1 MKNASASRRAF
12 RQGFMSEAK
21 QSSLEPENCA
31 EVRDSFQGALDAIE
45 TYFERNWTDG
55 LPIVP
60 PVPELIRRML
70 NAVDRKPHEVLGAV
84 APRMGEAT
92 VEAVAINAVMA
103 GCKPEYFPV
112 VLAAVEAV
120 LEPSFNLGGVQ
131 ATTNPLAPLVI
142 VSDTLG
148 VKLGFNS
155 GYNCF
160 GQGNRANATVG
171 RALRLVL
178 SNLGGGHPGT
188 GDKSTMGQPAK
199 YTFCVAESPLSPW
212 PPLHVDQGLPKDS
225 DGVTILACNYYPVE
239 AYNRKGRMGREGQ
252 VAGAGLP
259 SPERDD
265 SDDNSDVEILESYAE
280 AVIFYPGTQCANFG
294 GQVGIVINPHLAQIL
309 AKQGWQRRDIQL
321 YLYENAR
328 IPRGSLPTLT
338 SEAKGLA
345 KKRWPLWFN
354 LADAHK
360 PIPLV
365 KKPEDYIIL
374 CCGDAY
380 RVFGAVL
387 GPWSSLGGA
396 AHSKVV
402 RRAEDVTRDP
412 QES

>member
-1 MKNASASRRAF
+1 VDNSV
-12 RQGFMSEAK
+12 
-21 QSSLEPENCA
+21 
-31 EVRDSFQGALDAIE
+31 EVRDNFQGALDAIE
-45 TYFERNWTDG
+45 AYYERDWTDG

-60 PVPELIRRML
+60 PTTELVRRML
-70 NAVDRKPHEVLGAV
+70 AAVDREPDEVLGAV
-84 APRMGEAT
+84 APRMAEAT
-92 VEAVAINAVMA
+92 IEAVAINAVMA
-103 GCKPEYFPV
+103 GCKADYFPV
-112 VLAAVEAV
+112 VLAAIEAV
-120 LEPSFNLGGVQ
+120 LEPSFNIGGVQ

-142 VSDTLG
+142 VSDKLG
-148 VKLGFNS
+148 AELGFNS

-171 RALRLVL
+171 RAVRLVL

-199 YTFCVAESPLSPW
+199 YSFCVAESPLSPW
-212 PPLHVDQGLPKDS
+212 RPLHVDQGLPKDK

-239 AYNRKGRMGREGQ
+239 AYNRRGRMGKGGQ

-259 SPERDD
+259 VPEADEAD
-265 SDDNSDVEILESYAE
+265 TNSDVEILESYAE

-309 AKQGWQRRDIQL
+309 AKKGWHRRDIQL

-328 IPRGSLPTLT
+328 IPRGSLPPLT
-338 SEAKGLA
+338 SQAKGLA
-345 KKRWPLWFN
+345 KERWPLWFN
-354 LADAHK
+354 LAD
-360 PIPLV
+360 PQMPVPLV
-365 KKPEDYIIL
+365 KKPEDYIII

-402 RRAEDVTRDP
+402 TRRGMT
-412 QES
+412 